1 MKLCCRI
8 ATLLVAIPG
17 PALAQAAPPIPLDS
31 AKAAFAEAKS
41 LCSADAG
48 KLWGVSLCG
57 PIMFVDAPSRS
68 IVANEAD
75 GKGVLAAKDGVFVGT
90 MPVDRN
96 IANTAVEWS
105 GRKWTQILWPL
116 PDDERLRATL
126 MMHELFHRI
135 QDRLALPPQ
144 TSGDNAHLD
153 ELEGRYY
160 MLLEWRALAHALE
173 SRMTMRIGATPR
185 AMRSS
190 FERSAIGSI
199 SGRAA
204 QEHALE
210 QNEGLAEYTG
220 VRLGNPTSE
229 LRTRMALHDLSAH
242 ARDATFVR
250 SFAYATGP
258 AYGLLLDR
266 YAPRWRK
273 ELETGAG
280 LNVLLERAL
289 HVATLGYSDRFTAAR
304 AERYGARALHA
315 AEVERDAK
323 RQQQLAV
330 NRRKFVE
337 GPVLT
342 LVFRHMNVQFNPQNL
357 QPLGDAGTVYPTIRV
372 TDDWGV
378 IEGTKWR
385 AHEAGLECARRA
397 GAGVDGREQHRRRRV
412 DARAQAGVEDRSGCA
427 ARRLYSRATGVTC
440 HEKSLR
446 ANERDGSEAAHCA
459 ASAGQRAPVGQDE
472 SRTGDGAL
480 LACDGDG
487 ARRYQSP
494 THAHRTDHRGPVK
507 KMALGNDDP

>member
-1 MKLCCRI
+1 MKWGCLI
-8 ATLLVAIPG
+8 ATLLGAMP
-17 PALAQAAPPIPLDS
+17 LAARAQSAPPISIDS
-31 AKAAFAEAKS
+31 AKAAFAEATS

-68 IVANEAD
+68 IVANESD
-75 GKGVLAAKDGVFVGT
+75 GKGVLAPKDGVFVEV
-90 MPVDRN
+90 MPADRN
-96 IANTAVEWS
+96 IANTAVEWQ
-105 GRKWTQILWPL
+105 GRKWTQMLWPL
-116 PDDERLRATL
+116 PNDARLRSTL
-126 MMHELFHRI
+126 IMHELFHRI

-153 ELEGRYY
+153 ELKGRYY
-160 MLLEWRALAHALE
+160 MLLEWRALARALE
-173 SRMTMRIGATPR
+173 SRDDADRRDAARDALLFRAERYRIYVR
-185 AMRSS
+185 A
-190 FERSAIGSI
+190 
-199 SGRAA
+199 AA

-242 ARDATFVR
+242 AGDATIVR

-304 AERYGARALHA
+304 AARYGGRALHA
-315 AEVERDAK
+315 AEAERDAK
-323 RQQQLAV
+323 RQELLAID
-330 NRRKFVE
+330 RRKFVD

-378 IEGTKWR
+378 IEGTNGALMRPDWS
-385 AHEAGLECARRA
+385 ALVVPAPASTTGSSIAGDGWTLELKPGWKIVPDARR
-397 GAGVDGREQHRRRRV
+397 GDYT
-412 DARAQAGVEDRSGCA
+412 
-427 ARRLYSRATGVTC
+427 L
-440 HEKSLR
+440 
-446 ANERDGSEAAHCA
+446 
-459 ASAGQRAPVGQDE
+459 APPE
-472 SRTGDGAL
+472 
-480 LACDGDG
+480 
-487 ARRYQSP
+487 
-494 THAHRTDHRGPVK
+494 
-507 KMALGNDDP
+507 

>member
-1 MKLCCRI
+1 MKLCYLV
-8 ATLLVAIPG
+8 ATLLVALPY
-17 PALAQAAPPIPLDS
+17 AARAQSAQPIPIDS

-68 IVANEAD
+68 IVASEGD
-75 GKGVLAAKDGVFVGT
+75 GKGALTLKDGAFVGV
-90 MPVDRN
+90 MPADQN

-105 GRKWTQILWPL
+105 GKQWTQMLWPL
-116 PDDERLRATL
+116 PADERLRATL
-126 MMHELFHRI
+126 IMHELFHRI

-153 ELEGRYY
+153 ELRGRYY

-173 SRMTMRIGATPR
+173 SHDDATRRDAARDALLFRAERYRIYPR
-185 AMRSS
+185 A
-190 FERSAIGSI
+190 
-199 SGRAA
+199 AA

-229 LRTRMALHDLSAH
+229 LRMKMALHDLSAH
-242 ARDATFVR
+242 AHDATLVR

-304 AERYGARALHA
+304 AARYGARALHA
-315 AEVERDAK
+315 AEAERDSK
-323 RQQQLAV
+323 RQKQLAA
-330 NRRKFVE
+330 NRRKFVD

-342 LVFRHMNVQFNPQNL
+342 LRFRHMNVQFNPQNL

-378 IEGTKWR
+378 IEGTSGALMKPDWS
-385 AHEAGLECARRA
+385 ALVVPAPASTTGSSIAGDGWTLELKP
-397 GAGVDGREQHRRRRV
+397 GWKIVP
-412 DARAQAGVEDRSGCA
+412 DARSGDYT
-427 ARRLYSRATGVTC
+427 L
-440 HEKSLR
+440 
-446 ANERDGSEAAHCA
+446 
-459 ASAGQRAPVGQDE
+459 APPE
-472 SRTGDGAL
+472 
-480 LACDGDG
+480 
-487 ARRYQSP
+487 
-494 THAHRTDHRGPVK
+494 
-507 KMALGNDDP
+507 